1 VPHCDPEVLSLRAL
15 GEQAGTAADDEHLR
29 GCPTCQAEL
38 DELRAVVNTGRSI
51 TAEDHPVAP
60 PDRVWDRISEEL
72 GLSAEGGEH
81 PPLTA
86 LPPLEPD
93 RPQPQPQPAAER
105 QAEVTPLPGSW
116 MRRRTAALL
125 AAAAAIL
132 GLTVGGGLAL
142 LLGDDGQRSPG
153 TGQVIAQA
161 SLQPLPAKQA
171 AGEATVSGSGAI
183 RTLQVQV
190 TGLPTEPGFYEV
202 WLLNREANKLI
213 SVGVLDAER
222 GTFPLP
228 PAVNLSE
235 YPVVDVSLE
244 PFDGDPAHSKNSFV
258 RGTLTV

>member
-15 GEQAGTAADDEHLR
+15 GEQAGTAADEEHLR
-29 GCPTCQAEL
+29 SCPTCQAEL
-38 DELRAVVNTGRSI
+38 DELRAVVNTGRSV
-51 TAEDHPVAP
+51 TADDQPVAP

-72 GLSAEGGEH
+72 GLSADGGEH

-86 LPPLEPD
+86 LPPPQTEG
-93 RPQPQPQPAAER
+93 PQPQP
-105 QAEVTPLPGSW
+105 VPGSW
-116 MRRRTAALL
+116 MRRRTAVLL

-132 GLTVGGGLAL
+132 GLAVGSGLAL
-142 LLGDDGQRSPG
+142 LLGDDQRPPG

-171 AGEATVSGSGAI
+171 RGEATVSGSRAT
-183 RTLQVQV
+183 RALQVRV
-190 TGLPTEPGFYEV
+190 TGLPAESGFYEV

-213 SVGVLDAER
+213 SVGVLDGER